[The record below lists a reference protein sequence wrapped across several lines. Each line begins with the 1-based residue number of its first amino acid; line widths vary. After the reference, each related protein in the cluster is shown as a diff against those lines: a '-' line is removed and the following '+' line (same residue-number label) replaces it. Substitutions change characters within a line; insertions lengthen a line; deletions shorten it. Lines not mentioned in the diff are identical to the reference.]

1 MGSVTA
7 NLLEKVTGDV
17 GVVGTRPVT
26 GFLFLRDHP
35 GT

>member
-7 NLLEKVTGDV
+7 NLLEQITGDAEML
-17 GVVGTRPVT
+17 GTRPVT

>member
-1 MGSVTA
+1 MGSVATH
-7 NLLEKVTGDV
+7 LLEKMTGDV
-17 GVVGTRPVT
+17 GMLGTWPVT